1 LLSVK
6 LGSIIGAHSMN
17 FTECPDIRLAEVED
31 IPSLMALTRL
41 AAEEDAQH
49 PYDADKVFSVIRRHY
64 EKTGGLVAVAGPRG
78 EAVRGYLI
86 MIIDEIWYSPD
97 YQLLELSLFVDPDH
111 RKSTLAKQ
119 LMSFSKAASDGLKL
133 DLTIGVLSNER
144 TAAKVRLY
152 QRQFHQVGA
161 YFLYRPQAAE

>member
-1 LLSVK
+1 MDF
-6 LGSIIGAHSMN
+6 AD
-17 FTECPDIRLAEVED
+17 CPDIRLAEIED

-49 PYDADKVFSVIRRHY
+49 EYDPDKVFNVVRRHY
-64 EKTGGLVAVAGPRG
+64 EKTGGLVAVVGPKG
-78 EAVRGYLI
+78 EPIRGYLI

-97 YQLLELSLFVDPDH
+97 YQLLELSLFVDPKH
-111 RKSTLAKQ
+111 RKSTYAKQ
-119 LMSFSKAASDGLKL
+119 LMAFSKQASDGLML

-152 QRQFHQVGA
+152 QRQFNQVGA
-161 YFLYRPQAAE
+161 YFMYRPQAAE

>member
-1 LLSVK
+1 MS
-6 LGSIIGAHSMN
+6 N
-17 FTECPDIRLAEVED
+17 FEGCPDVRLAELED

-49 PYDADKVFSVIRRHY
+49 PYDAEKVFNVIRRHF
-64 EKTGGLVAVAGPRG
+64 EKTGGLVAVVGPRG
-78 EAVRGYLI
+78 EPVRGYLI

-97 YQLLELSLFVDPDH
+97 YQLLELSLFVDPEH
-111 RKSTLAKQ
+111 RRSTNARQ
-119 LMSFSKAASDGLKL
+119 LMAFSKQASESLKL

-152 QRQFHQVGA
+152 RRNFNSVGE
-161 YFLYRPQAAE
+161 YFVYRPQAAE